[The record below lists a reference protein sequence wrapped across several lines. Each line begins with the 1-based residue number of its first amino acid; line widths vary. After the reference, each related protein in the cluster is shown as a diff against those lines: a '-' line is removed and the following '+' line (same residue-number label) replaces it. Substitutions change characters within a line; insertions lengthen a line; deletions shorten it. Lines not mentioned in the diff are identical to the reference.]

1 MEGFI
6 LFLPRAHSQKKRLIS
21 FIVWWI
27 PNRPINLQSFK
38 PKECLQKADRGEAG
52 QPTHALKNWSHIIRM
67 KSRPRHRVS
76 AEGWTI
82 CVGRMKP
89 YLSLI
94 RQLTVS
100 LRTNNVVKQDII
112 LCGDV
117 FFRQEGAGPGIRRLF
132 RRHTRSAIKVLRKP
146 DVKVMT
152 WNQHKWNVPSNWRWS
167 WNMKEF
173 TVSWYLIELRR
184 DSQCF
189 SDVTHDLKVW
199 QLKRRHHRLKLRLS
213 STQRSL
219 CENAPLGFKCR
230 LIHYVLINQDWHCLR
245 SVFNLGFFLNKK
257 VLKPCECSHE

>member
-1 MEGFI
+1 MHSFHAHAPNNISFQVCGQLWKVTLSVNCQYWINFAGQICFGGPIMEGFI

-52 QPTHALKNWSHIIRM
+52 QPAHALKNCSHIIRM
-67 KSRPRHRVS
+67 KSSPRHRVS
-76 AEGWTI
+76 AEGWAI

-100 LRTNNVVKQDII
+100 LRTNNVVEQDII

-117 FFRQEGAGPGIRRLF
+117 FFWQEGAGPGIRRLF
-132 RRHTRSAIKVLRKP
+132 RRHIQSAIKVLRKP

-167 WNMKEF
+167 WE
-173 TVSWYLIELRR
+173 
-184 DSQCF
+184 
-189 SDVTHDLKVW
+189 H
-199 QLKRRHHRLKLRLS
+199 
-213 STQRSL
+213 
-219 CENAPLGFKCR
+219 
-230 LIHYVLINQDWHCLR
+230 
-245 SVFNLGFFLNKK
+245 
-257 VLKPCECSHE
+257 